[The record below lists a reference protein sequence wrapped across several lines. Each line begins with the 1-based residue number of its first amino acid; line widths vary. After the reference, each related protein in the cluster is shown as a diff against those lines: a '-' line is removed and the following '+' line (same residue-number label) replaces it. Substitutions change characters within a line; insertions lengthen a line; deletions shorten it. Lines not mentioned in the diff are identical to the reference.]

1 MLCNI
6 CDDDQKRIS
15 QVEEKPPLDW
25 LDAWGAGQG
34 GGDGEVDGG
43 EHHHARDVHRDD
55 QLIRGVSPVQ
65 LQMKIREDF
74 TIIDK

>member
-1 MLCNI
+1 MDKSSILRFSYKGDTSYLLCNI
-6 CDDDQKRIS
+6 CDDDQKRIG

-43 EHHHARDVHRDD
+43 QHHHAGDVYGDNHVK
-55 QLIRGVSPVQ
+55 L
-65 LQMKIREDF
+65 
-74 TIIDK
+74 